1 MHIFYPN
8 LAYYIILSKVQFDPN
23 RRVSMDRI
31 LIVGAC
37 NTGKELAERLSVRH
51 QVILLDNNSGS
62 TDGYGQ
68 PLTLDQKPLRI
79 SGTRGLWAANGD
91 GTSRLILQK
100 LFDPGLR
107 CALVAT
113 AGRDEVNLEIGR
125 VGREVGFDPVIAI
138 QHESEAAISEQY
150 SNAHIT
156 ALDRS
161 LLLAGQVELSLL
173 HQGAIIPTGIGL
185 GRGELIEIR
194 LVRTSPV
201 IGRALKNL
209 APHRWRVS
217 AIFRNDEVVVPTGE
231 TTLEVDDRVL
241 LVGDPKILQTV
252 SEYIRMGTPQFPQ
265 PYGPNIVTLEFSGP
279 DDDLLAE
286 AEGLAR
292 ASGALRLIRGL
303 PGAQDSQPIEDKEA
317 VEEPAGQAEMET
329 GSFSLAAMNEPG
341 FVSGTIGQRPG
352 VVVARSIP
360 RSPLARFFGMRGDD
374 AQLCDQID
382 SIMLFAR
389 GSFPYK
395 RILLPVSESHL
406 NIHSAEV
413 AIDITRQLSAS
424 LTAINVDLPRL
435 ISGLSEEAIHFEVV
449 PIRKLC
455 ELYEVP
461 LDYQHRE
468 GNPIKQLLA
477 ETHNHDLVVVV
488 RHLKRGDS
496 YFDPDVA
503 LRIAAKAVCSV
514 LVLTVRDEE

>member
-1 MHIFYPN
+1 
-8 LAYYIILSKVQFDPN
+8 
-23 RRVSMDRI
+23 MDRI
-31 LIVGAC
+31 LIAGAC

-51 QVILLDNNSGS
+51 QIVLLDNNSGS
-62 TDGYGQ
+62 IDGYGQ
-68 PLTLDQKPLRI
+68 LLTLDQTPITI
-79 SGTRGLWAANGD
+79 SETRGLWAVYGD
-91 GTSRLILQK
+91 GTSRLVLQK
-100 LFDPGLR
+100 LFDPELR

-113 AGRDEVNLEIGR
+113 AGQDEVNLEIGR
-125 VGREVGFDPVIAI
+125 VGREVGFDPIIAI
-138 QHESEAAISEQY
+138 QHNSEAAISEQY

-173 HQGAIIPTGIGL
+173 HQGAIIPSGIGL

-201 IGRALKNL
+201 IGRPLKNL

-252 SEYIRMGTPQFPQ
+252 SEYLRKGTPHFPQ

-279 DDDLLAE
+279 DDNLFAE

-292 ASGALRLIRGL
+292 ASEALRLIRGL
-303 PGAQDSQPIEDKEA
+303 PGAQDSQPL
-317 VEEPAGQAEMET
+317 EETDALSVPASQGEVDP
-329 GSFSLAAMNEPG
+329 GSFGLTAMDKPG
-341 FVSGTIGQRPG
+341 FVTRTTSQRPG
-352 VVVARSIP
+352 VVVTRSTP
-360 RSPLARFFGMRGDD
+360 RSLAARFFGMRGRD

-382 SIMLFAR
+382 SIVLFAR

-395 RILLPVSESHL
+395 RILLPVSESQL

-413 AIDITRQLSAS
+413 AIDITRQLDAS

-435 ISGLSEEAIHFEVV
+435 ISGLSDEAIHFEVV

-468 GNPIKQLLA
+468 GNPIKQLKA
-477 ETHNHDLVVVV
+477 ETNNHDLVIVAR
-488 RHLKRGDS
+488 RHKHRDT

-503 LRIAAKAVCSV
+503 LRIAAKSTCSV
-514 LVLTVRDEE
+514 LVLTIRDEE